1 MTRGPSAFSE
11 GIPDDL
17 PVPVDAARGDAMAP
31 GARGDALVPGARG
44 DSLVPG
50 ARGDSAAPGAR
61 GDSAAPGAR
70 GDSLV
75 PGARGDSL
83 VPGARTDS
91 MAPGARNDSIV
102 PSARGTET
110 LRGIAGSPGV
120 AIGTAVVIGAP
131 KAEHPRRRIRSAE
144 IQKELERFQT
154 AVERAQDELRD
165 MAKRVENHHRAEA
178 SILEAYLL
186 MLGDEGLAD
195 AVKRQVAEER
205 RCAEWAVAV
214 ACEAIA
220 GRFAALDDPYLR
232 ERSHDVTFVGER
244 LLRAFS
250 VPPPADPPPSD
261 AEPLSTRNLAALQS
275 PMPATLGAALPRF
288 SGPTILIAQDLS
300 PADTAAMVDE
310 PVVGFVT
317 EVGTRTSHTSIMAR
331 ALEIPAVVGVSD
343 VLQRVSTG
351 DLVAIDGLRGTVVVR
366 PGPAELAE
374 ARARA
379 ERHVALAKELSEAR
393 HRAPQTK
400 DGVKVSLRANVE
412 LPAEAILA
420 RDQGADGIGLYRTE
434 FLYIDRKSPPSEEQ
448 QFEIFRAVVEALR
461 PKPVT
466 LRTFDIGGDKFV
478 STFQVPPEMNPML
491 GLRAV
496 RLALSRPDVFLEH
509 LRAMVRAS
517 AYGDVRIMIPM
528 VAGLGELRQVRA
540 LLHRAQE
547 QVRARGQACADE
559 IPLGVMIEVPAAA
572 IMVDHFAREAAFLS
586 LGTNDLIQYAL
597 AVDRT
602 SRSLAYLASPFDPSI
617 LRLIAKV
624 IQAGQDFSRPVSIC
638 GAMASDPLAALLLL
652 GLGIR
657 DFSMEAAAI
666 PEIKETLRRISVAEA
681 EAVAAEALA
690 CATAEEVECCVAA
703 AFAPDLYDLLTG
715 ERDTK

>member
-1 MTRGPSAFSE
+1 
-11 GIPDDL
+11 
-17 PVPVDAARGDAMAP
+17 MAP
-31 GARGDALVPGARG
+31 GGRCDP
-44 DSLVPG
+44 
-50 ARGDSAAPGAR
+50 AAPGAR
-61 GDSAAPGAR
+61 GEAMASGCRCDSTAPGAR
-70 GDSLV
+70 
-75 PGARGDSL
+75 
-83 VPGARTDS
+83 
-91 MAPGARNDSIV
+91 M
-102 PSARGTET
+102 ET

-120 AIGTAVVIGAP
+120 AIGTAVVVGA
-131 KAEHPRRRIRSAE
+131 KRAEHPRRRVGSGEVEAE
-144 IQKELERFQT
+144 LARFAA
-154 AVERAQDELRD
+154 AVERAQGELRD
-165 MAKRVENHHRAEA
+165 MAKRVGDHRAEA

-186 MLGDEGLAD
+186 MLGDEALAD
-195 AVKRQVAEER
+195 AVERQVTEER

-214 ACEAIA
+214 ACDAIA
-220 GRFAALDDPYLR
+220 ARFASLDDPYLR
-232 ERSHDVTFVGER
+232 ERSHDLTFVAER
-244 LLRAFS
+244 LLRAFRA
-250 VPPPADPPPSD
+250 PPKEPPSSPD
-261 AEPLSTRNLAALQS
+261 ASPLSTRSLSELQGVS
-275 PMPATLGAALPRF
+275 FLPATLGAALPRF
-288 SGPTILIAQDLS
+288 SGPTILVAHDLS
-300 PADTAAMVDE
+300 PADTAAMVEE

-343 VLQRVSTG
+343 LLQRVSTG
-351 DLVAIDGLRGTVVVR
+351 DLIVIDGLRGAVIVR

-379 ERHVALAKELSEAR
+379 ERHVALAKELAEAR
-393 HRAPQTK
+393 HRAAQTK
-400 DGVKVSLRANVE
+400 DGARVSLRANVE

-420 RDQGADGIGLYRTE
+420 RDQGAEGIGLYRTE
-434 FLYIDRKSPPSEEQ
+434 FLYIDRTSPPSEEQ

-540 LLHRAQE
+540 LLRRAQE
-547 QVRARGQACADE
+547 QVRARGQPCADE

-617 LRLIAKV
+617 LRLILKV
-624 IQAGQDFSRPVSIC
+624 IQAGQDFDRPVSIC

-666 PEIKETLRRISVAEA
+666 PEIKETLRRVTVAEA

-715 ERDTK
+715 EREAK